1 MPDTID
7 KSVWLEGMDRVLNVI
22 ALLERTYESDV
33 WTGGLLFQ
41 DMVAGFVLVV
51 SFDPERYPGD
61 HIAFEALFP
70 ARDLRDLTMD
80 QACTLPNR
88 FRPWLGGDL
97 PAVLRHLK
105 LLPG

>member
-7 KSVWLEGMDRVLNVI
+7 KSVWLEDMERVLNVI
-22 ALLERTYESDV
+22 ALLESTYPTDV
-33 WTGGLLFQ
+33 WTGAMVFQ
-41 DMVAGFVLVV
+41 DMVAGFILVAC
-51 SFDPERYPGD
+51 FDPEQYPGD
-61 HIAFEALFP
+61 HIEFRALFP
-70 ARDLRDLTMD
+70 SRDLRDLDMQ